1 MKKKIS
7 GVIIIVAV
15 AAATIWNF
23 NQSKNEMTLSE
34 LALANV
40 EALATPE
47 SDGGKNCWSYCCQT
61 DYNKC
66 LDAQLASGCTG
77 TNITLDTSC

>member
-7 GVIIIVAV
+7 GVMIIVAV

-23 NQSKNEMTLSE
+23 NQSKNAAELSD

-40 EALATPE
+40 EALAQGESGEIRYQTMGYCTP
-47 SDGGKNCWSYCCQT
+47 SNF
-61 DYNKC
+61 DYMCVTRVTAERCRRPCK
-66 LDAQLASGCTG
+66 
-77 TNITLDTSC
+77 

>member
-40 EALATPE
+40 EALAQGESGEVRYQTMGYCTP
-47 SDGGKNCWSYCCQT
+47 SDLTYMCVTRVTAERCRRDCK
-61 DYNKC
+61 
-66 LDAQLASGCTG
+66 
-77 TNITLDTSC
+77 